1 LAEENRVVLISA
13 PEKAGVTV
21 PGEAELRRLLAAV
34 EAAPVDPYQDL
45 VVDQPL
51 VDPLPTPVE
60 IVEERRHDSVAM
72 VEWRLAN
79 GVRVLVKATDFRDD
93 EVVLNA
99 FAPGGLSR
107 AADADVVSA
116 SFAADLARVSG
127 VGAFSLVELQRA
139 LTGKA
144 ASVTPFI
151 SELEQGFSGQASP
164 SDLETLF
171 QLVYL
176 HFTAPRLDPGAA
188 AALTQRLRAALNNR
202 SADPNAAF
210 ADTLQATL
218 SQHHPRYPPPTMAM
232 LAALDPER
240 ALAFYRDRF
249 SDAAGFTFVLVG
261 NLDLATLRPLV
272 QRYLGG
278 LPSTRRG
285 ESWRDTGV
293 RPPVGVVE
301 RVVRQGLEP
310 RSHTQLVFTGAMPYT
325 RENRYALRALSDVL
339 EIRLHE
345 VLREDLGG
353 TYGVQVV
360 GNALSK
366 PEASYQLNIAFGAAP
381 EQLDPLVAALFQE
394 LERLETEGPSEGDLE
409 RVREIQRRERETSL
423 RQNGYWLGQISGYA
437 REGLDYADIMRYEQL
452 VEGLT
457 ADLIRQAARTL
468 LRTDNYVRVSLFPAR

>member
-1 LAEENRVVLISA
+1 VA
-13 PEKAGVTV
+13 
-21 PGEAELRRLLAAV
+21 
-34 EAAPVDPYQDL
+34 PYQDL

-51 VDPLPTPVE
+51 VDRLPAPSA
-60 IVEERRHDSVAM
+60 IVEERRHEPVDVL
-72 VEWRLAN
+72 EWRLAN
-79 GVRVLVKATDFRDD
+79 GVRVLLKATDFRDD

-99 FAPGGLSR
+99 FAPGGLSL
-107 AADADVVSA
+107 APDADVTSA
-116 SFAADLARVSG
+116 SFAADLVRVSG
-127 VGAFSLVELQRA
+127 VGAFNLVELQRA
-139 LTGKA
+139 LAGKA
-144 ASVTPFI
+144 ASVAPSI
-151 SELEQGFSGQASP
+151 SELEQGFSGTASP

-176 HFTAPRLDPGAA
+176 YFTAPHLDADAA
-188 AALTQRLRAALNNR
+188 AALTERLRAVLTNR

-218 SQHHPRYPPPTMAM
+218 SRHHPRYPPPTLRM
-232 LAALDPER
+232 LDELDPAK

-249 SDAAGFTFVLVG
+249 SDASGFTFVLIG
-261 NLDLATLRPLV
+261 NLDLPTLRPLV
-272 QRYLGG
+272 QTYLGG
-278 LPSTRRG
+278 LPSARRG

-293 RPPVGVVE
+293 RPPGGVVE

-310 RSHTQLVFTGAMPYT
+310 SSQTQLVFTGPMPYT
-325 RENRYALRALSDVL
+325 RENRYALRALSDML
-339 EIRLHE
+339 ELRLQE
-345 VLREDLGG
+345 VLREDMGG

-360 GNALSK
+360 GSAANR

-394 LERLETEGPSEGDLE
+394 VERLKTEGPADADLG

-437 REGLDYADIMRYEQL
+437 RENLDFADFVRYEEL
-452 VEGLT
+452 VEGLN
-457 ADLIRQAARTL
+457 AELIRQAARML